1 MLVNIRR
8 TAAAAAL
15 ALSSVTLATPAAADE
30 AVATPRACG
39 GEAWSYGIVLPRS
52 APNGRWAVGPQTFC
66 AEVARESP
74 YPLGPIGI
82 VIDPFSDRPAPAPG
96 PVPPLRLPRF

>member
-8 TAAAAAL
+8 AAAVVPLTLGAAL
-15 ALSSVTLATPAAADE
+15 ASPAAADE
-30 AVATPRACG
+30 AIGTGRACG

-52 APNGRWAVGPQTFC
+52 APDGRWAVGPQTFC
-66 AEVARESP
+66 AEVAREDP

-82 VIDPFSDRPAPAPG
+82 VVDPFSDRAEPAPR
-96 PVPPLRLPRF
+96 PVPPLPRSRF